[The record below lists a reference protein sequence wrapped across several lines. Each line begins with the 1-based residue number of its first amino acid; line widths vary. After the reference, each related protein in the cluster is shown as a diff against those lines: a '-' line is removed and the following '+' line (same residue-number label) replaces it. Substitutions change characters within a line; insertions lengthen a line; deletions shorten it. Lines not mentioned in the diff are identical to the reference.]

1 MKIEVLGSGCP
12 TCKKLYEL
20 VQKAAKE
27 LGIKDQVQYVTGD
40 RGIQRLIELG
50 AMSSPAI
57 AVDGKLVFVGFT
69 PDVEKIKKL
78 LRR

>member
-27 LGIKDQVQYVTGD
+27 LGISSQVQYVTGD

-50 AMSSPAI
+50 AMSSPGI

>member
-20 VQKAAKE
+20 VQKAARE
-27 LGIKDQVQYVTGD
+27 IGIKDQIEYVTGD
-40 RGIQRLIELG
+40 KGIQRLIELG
-50 AMSSPAI
+50 AMSSPGI